1 MNLKKKLSQMNGHG
15 RKAGGYDNKKKIT
28 WEGLKNVFRLFGY
41 IKPYKLEYAGGMFFL
56 LGASLAN
63 LAFPK
68 LLGDLVDAGNKGTLQ
83 TELNRILML
92 LLGILVIQALFSYFR
107 AVIFANVTEKTMADI
122 RRHTYNHLIKLPLNF
137 FDKHRVG
144 ELNSRI
150 SSDISMLHDTFTT
163 TLADFIRQLVVIG
176 GGIGLLIYT
185 SPQLTVFMLAILP
198 VVIIL
203 IWFFGKYIR
212 KLSRLAQ
219 NKTAESNTIV
229 EETLQG
235 IRSVKSYTNEF
246 FEINRYSDKIN
257 EVAKAGMRAGIYR
270 GLFSSTLIIGLFGT
284 LVAVIWRGA
293 LLLANGQMETGE
305 LFSFVIYSGY
315 IGGTMG
321 GMAAVISRIQR
332 FIGATDD
339 LFEIFE
345 SKEENIKSPE
355 AKVPAVQLSG
365 KISFDQLTFSYPSRP
380 EAPVLKNINF
390 SIQPGQLV
398 ALVGKSG
405 AGKSTIAS
413 LLLNL
418 YEPSKG
424 NIFFDDY
431 DIKKLNLTDL
441 RSQIALVP
449 QEIFLFGGTIRENIV
464 YGKPGAS
471 DAEVIK
477 AAQSANAME
486 FIDRFSKKL
495 DTVVGERGTQ
505 LSGGQRQRISI
516 ARAILKDPKI
526 LILDEATSSLDSES
540 EQMVQNALDEL
551 MKNRTSIVI
560 AHRLSTVRNANRI
573 VVLEN
578 GEIAETGTH
587 EELMEY
593 ENGVYRMLNET
604 QFSV

>member
-1 MNLKKKLSQMNGHG
+1 MNGHG
-15 RKAGGYDNKKKIT
+15 RTATAEYDNKKKIT
-28 WEGLKNVFRLFGY
+28 KEGLKNVLKLFAY
-41 IKPYKLEYAGGMFFL
+41 VKPYQLEYAAGMFFL
-56 LGASLAN
+56 IGASLAN

-68 LLGDLVDAGNKGTLQ
+68 LLGDLVDAGNKGTLS
-83 TELNRILML
+83 TVLNRLVL
-92 LLGILVIQALFSYFR
+92 LLVAILVIQALFSYFR
-107 AVIFANVTEKTMADI
+107 AVLFANVTEKTMADI
-122 RRHTYNHLIKLPLNF
+122 RRFTYNHLIKLPLSF

-150 SSDISMLHDTFTT
+150 SSDISMLHETFTT
-163 TLADFIRQLVVIG
+163 TLADFIRQMVVIF

-198 VVIIL
+198 VVILSIR
-203 IWFFGKYIR
+203 FFGRFIR
-212 KLSRLAQ
+212 NLSRLAQ
-219 NKTAESNTIV
+219 KKTAESNTIV

-246 FEINRYSDKIN
+246 FEMKRYSNKID
-257 EVAKAGMRAGIYR
+257 EVAAAGMKAGIYR

-315 IGGTMG
+315 IGGTIG
-321 GMAAVISRIQR
+321 GVAAVVTRMQK
-332 FIGATDD
+332 FIGATED

-345 SKEENIKSPE
+345 SEQEKLSEL
-355 AKVPAVQLSG
+355 PAVGNKILLSG
-365 KISFDQLTFSYPSRP
+365 RINFKNLTFAYPARP
-380 EAPVLKNINF
+380 GSPVLKNINLEIEP
-390 SIQPGQLV
+390 SKVL

-405 AGKSTIAS
+405 AGKSTFAT
-413 LLLNL
+413 LLLHL
-418 YEPSKG
+418 YEPTSG
-424 NIFFDDY
+424 DIIFDDNLIT
-431 DIKKLNLTDL
+431 DLNLTTL

-449 QEIFLFGGTIRENIV
+449 QDIFLFGGTIRENIS
-464 YGKPGAS
+464 YGKQNAS
-471 DAEVIK
+471 DEEILD
-477 AAQSANAME
+477 AARKANALE
-486 FIDRFSKKL
+486 FIDRFKERL

-505 LSGGQRQRISI
+505 LSGGQRQRIAI

-540 EQMVQNALDEL
+540 EQLVQNALEKL

-560 AHRLSTVRNANRI
+560 AHRLSTIRNADKI

-578 GEIAETGTH
+578 GEIVETGTH
-587 EELMEY
+587 EELMKISS
-593 ENGVYRMLNET
+593 GAYRSLNEM
-604 QFSV
+604 QFSI

>member
-1 MNLKKKLSQMNGHG
+1 MNGHG
-15 RKAGGYDNKKKIT
+15 RRAGGYDNKKKIT

-41 IKPYKLEYAGGMFFL
+41 IKPYKLEYAAGMFFL

-83 TELNRILML
+83 TELNRIMMF
-92 LLGILVIQALFSYFR
+92 LLGILVIQAIFSYFR

-163 TLADFIRQLVVIG
+163 TLADFIRQIVVIG

-246 FEINRYSDKIN
+246 FEIKRYSDKID

-345 SKEENIKSPE
+345 SKEEKIKSPDV
-355 AKVPAVQLSG
+355 KTPSVQLSG
-365 KISFDQLTFSYPSRP
+365 KISFDNLTFSYPSRP
-380 EAPVLKNINF
+380 ESPVLKNINF
-390 SIQPGQLV
+390 SIDPGQLV

-413 LLLNL
+413 LLLSL
-418 YEPSKG
+418 YEPTEG

-431 DIKKLNLTDL
+431 DIKNLNLTDL

-471 DAEVIK
+471 DKEVIK

-540 EQMVQNALDEL
+540 EQLVQNALDEL

-578 GEIAETGTH
+578 GEIAEMGSH
-587 EELMEY
+587 EELMRDES
-593 ENGVYRMLNET
+593 GVYRLLNET